1 MSLSQQ
7 KIPESKSKSKFQS
20 LNINNLYQGAAN
32 KPQSKGIPQ
41 KHGLQS
47 LGKVPT
53 ARRAPANLPSV
64 KSEKG
69 GNDPTVVL
77 VPTGGGWASKDGEGG
92 EGVEV
97 KAKEKG
103 GEAAAAAAVKQ
114 QEESVKQASPSPPS
128 KPAAPLSWA
137 GTVTGGGQAGPR
149 QTTFLHQ
156 KSPLFGQEF
165 PSLAPGEIAPG
176 VMGPDSKGGQTGGEQ
191 THQQPVDPAYGPGP
205 SLRPQAFANW
215 SQGGKVPGGP
225 QTEGGQDSGA
235 PQVQPH
241 KPVPPQAPQR
251 SPATNQ
257 YKSIMPGFMEALELP
272 AGPPAR
278 AEYSG
283 RRDPRGRNG
292 VAPRHQREARSR
304 PQILANT
311 DNRPSIIDAE
321 KLQRMDNLDNGDDWA
336 YEDDDFDYNK
346 KLESEE
352 EDNVDPPAPAPQAAA
367 DPNWADQ
374 VMLVVDDFFHKNLKC
389 KLISFYQVP
398 SAQQPRPS
406 PPQQPQYNF
415 YDEFKQKGGVG
426 FGVDEEEK
434 RRNKKS
440 EEVMKNIERARQR
453 REEEENRYRRG
464 GGGSDGGTNERDFR
478 GDGRGGGGAGQQQA
492 ARQPDRDQQRRRN
505 FDERGERGGGF
516 DRERNYD
523 GRGGQRRDEREDEGG
538 HRGWQGG
545 RADRGET
552 NREASGWER
561 DSLQQPFDLEAEEK
575 R

>member
-1 MSLSQQ
+1 M
-7 KIPESKSKSKFQS
+7 
-20 LNINNLYQGAAN
+20 
-32 KPQSKGIPQ
+32 
-41 KHGLQS
+41 
-47 LGKVPT
+47 
-53 ARRAPANLPSV
+53 
-64 KSEKG
+64 
-69 GNDPTVVL
+69 
-77 VPTGGGWASKDGEGG
+77 
-92 EGVEV
+92 
-97 KAKEKG
+97 
-103 GEAAAAAAVKQ
+103 
-114 QEESVKQASPSPPS
+114 
-128 KPAAPLSWA
+128 
-137 GTVTGGGQAGPR
+137 
-149 QTTFLHQ
+149 
-156 KSPLFGQEF
+156 
-165 PSLAPGEIAPG
+165 
-176 VMGPDSKGGQTGGEQ
+176 
-191 THQQPVDPAYGPGP
+191 
-205 SLRPQAFANW
+205 
-215 SQGGKVPGGP
+215 VPGGP

-251 SPATNQ
+251 APATNQ

-311 DNRPSIIDAE
+311 SSIIDAE

-336 YEDDDFDYNK
+336 YEDDD
-346 KLESEE
+346 
-352 EDNVDPPAPAPQAAA
+352 NVDPPAPATQAAA
-367 DPNWADQ
+367 DPNWAD
-374 VMLVVDDFFHKNLKC
+374 
-389 KLISFYQVP
+389 QVP

-464 GGGSDGGTNERDFR
+464 GGSDGGANEREFGRDV
-478 GDGRGGGGAGQQQA
+478 GRGGGQQQQNS
-492 ARQPDRDQQRRRN
+492 RQLERDQQRRRN
-505 FDERGERGGGF
+505 FDERGERGF

-523 GRGGQRRDEREDEGG
+523 NGGGQGYKRREDRDDEGG

-545 RADRGET
+545 RADRGGEGG
-552 NREASGWER
+552 REGSGWER

-575 R
+575 RRSERPPSQSRSPGIPPFQRALDQ